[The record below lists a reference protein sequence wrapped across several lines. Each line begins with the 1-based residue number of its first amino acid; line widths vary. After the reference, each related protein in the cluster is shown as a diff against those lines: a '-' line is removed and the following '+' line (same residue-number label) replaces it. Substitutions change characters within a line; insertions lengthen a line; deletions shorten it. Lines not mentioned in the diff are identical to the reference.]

1 MTEKD
6 KKVEVVKGKSYMEQY
21 KEALIKGKLKRHTYR
36 IHTWSEDT
44 AHLTGKVLAIKE
56 FKGGTFDAVVN
67 AYTIAADDGVVSC
80 VLGSATDGQLEGID
94 LIGQLVHIEYCGK
107 KELVDGRQ
115 VNLFNVDVLT

>member
-1 MTEKD
+1 MVDKD
-6 KKVEVVKGKSYMEQY
+6 KKLEVVKGKSYMEQY
-21 KEALIKGKLKRHTYR
+21 QEAKIKGKLKRRTYR

-44 AHLTGKVLAIKE
+44 AHLTGEVLSVKE

-67 AYTIAADDGVVSC
+67 AYTIATDEGVVSC
-80 VLGSATDGQLEGID
+80 VLGSATDSQLEGTD

-115 VNLFNVDVLT
+115 VNLFNVDVLS